1 MTVVAFLGFGEAGG
15 ILAEG
20 LMAAGAEV
28 RAAYDILIDD
38 AAKAAALKAKAEAA
52 GVQASNSADEA
63 MAGAEIVISAV
74 VSNQTLAAA
83 EYAAA
88 HLQGG
93 QFYLDINSTSPA
105 VKKRAAEAVAASGA
119 DYVEAAVMDLVPPHG
134 IRVPMLLAGR
144 RAAELTKILSG
155 FGMDVT
161 AIGENI
167 GDASAVKMVR
177 SVFMKGFT
185 AILLECLVAAN
196 RLGAEEAILDSLQ
209 VSFPDLDWRATADYY
224 APRLVQHSKR
234 QAAEMHSVADTL
246 RSLDVEPITALAS
259 AARLEWMAGLG
270 LDEKL
275 DCLPETYSQLLAA
288 IRNAEITPGT

>member
-1 MTVVAFLGFGEAGG
+1 MTVIAFLGFGEAGG

-20 LMAAGAEV
+20 LLAAGAEV

-38 AAKAAALKAKAEAA
+38 AGKSAALKAKADAA
-52 GVQASNSADEA
+52 GIEASGS
-63 MAGAEIVISAV
+63 AGAAVAGADVVISAV
-74 VSNQTLAAA
+74 VSDQTVAAA
-83 EYAAA
+83 ENAAT
-88 HLQGG
+88 HLQSG

-105 VKKRAAEAVAASGA
+105 AKRRGAEVVEASGA

-144 RAAELTKILSG
+144 RAAELAQILSG
-155 FGMDVT
+155 FGMNVT

-209 VSFPDLDWRATADYY
+209 VSFPDLDWRATANYY
-224 APRLVQHSKR
+224 APRLVLHCKR

-246 RSLDVEPITALAS
+246 RALNVEPITALAS
-259 AARLEWMAGLG
+259 AARLEWMAALG

-275 DCLPETYSQLLAA
+275 DDLPATYAELLQG
-288 IRNAEITPGT
+288 IRRAELG

>member
-1 MTVVAFLGFGEAGG
+1 MTVIAFLGFGEAGG
-15 ILAEG
+15 ILAQG
-20 LMAAGAEV
+20 LLAAGAEV

-38 AAKAAALKAKAEAA
+38 GATSAALKAKADAA
-52 GVQASNSADEA
+52 GIEASAS
-63 MAGAEIVISAV
+63 AGADVVISAV
-74 VSNQTLAAA
+74 VSDQTVAAA
-83 EYAAA
+83 ENAAT
-88 HLQGG
+88 HLQSG

-105 VKKRAAEAVAASGA
+105 AKRRAAEVVEASGA

-144 RAAELTKILSG
+144 RAAELAQILSG

-161 AIGENI
+161 AIGKNI
-167 GDASAVKMVR
+167 GDVSAVKMVR

-196 RLGAEEAILDSLQ
+196 KLDAEEAILDSLQ

-224 APRLVQHSKR
+224 APRLVRHSKR

-246 RSLDVEPITALAS
+246 RGLGVEPMTALSS

-270 LDEKL
+270 LDDTL
-275 DCLPETYSQLLAA
+275 DEIPATYPELLAA
-288 IRNAEITPGT
+288 IGDAEITP

>member
-1 MTVVAFLGFGEAGG
+1 MTVVVFLGYGEAGG
-15 ILAEG
+15 ILAQG
-20 LMAAGAEV
+20 LLAAGAEV

-38 AAKAAALKAKAEAA
+38 AGKSAALKAKAEAA
-52 GVQASNSADEA
+52 GIEASNSAAEA
-63 MAGAEIVISAV
+63 VAGADVVLSAV
-74 VSNQTLAAA
+74 VSNQCVAAA
-83 EYAAA
+83 ENTAP
-88 HLQGG
+88 HLKSG
-93 QFYLDINSTSPA
+93 QFYLDINSTSPD
-105 VKKRAAEAVAASGA
+105 KKKSAAQLVEASGA

-144 RAAELTKILSG
+144 RAADLAEILSG
-155 FGMDVT
+155 FGMDVS

-185 AILLECLVAAN
+185 AILLECLTAAN
-196 RLGAEEAILDSLQ
+196 KLGAEEAILDSLQ

-224 APRLVQHSKR
+224 APRLVMHSKR

-246 RSLDVEPITALAS
+246 RSLGVEPMTALSS

-270 LDEKL
+270 LDETL
-275 DCLPETYSQLLAA
+275 DNIPETYPELLAA
-288 IRNAEITPGT
+288 IRGAEITS